1 MTERIYAP
9 RALTTEEI
17 IETEGRKIA
26 EVLDKHC
33 RYMMTGEGNAREIIR
48 EIWGLQRQGLMDRQQ
63 AKVLR
68 SAMIPSDA
76 EIRLRR
82 IAAGADPELVY
93 DNPWKNL
100 AHLIAGTAWLAGFA
114 GIIDIVHH
122 AVESVGSPDNA
133 FLTILLGVAWL
144 CAWIWAS
151 SVAHHRTTG
160 RVIERFFE
168 SR

>member
-1 MTERIYAP
+1 MTGRIYAP
-9 RALTTEEI
+9 RALTMEEI
-17 IETEGRKIA
+17 IEVERQKVA
-26 EVLDKHC
+26 EVLDNHC
-33 RYMMTGEGNAREIIR
+33 RYMMTGEGNAREIVR
-48 EIWGLQRQGLMDRQQ
+48 EIRGLQRQRLKDREQ
-63 AKVLR
+63 AEVLC

-82 IAAGADPELVY
+82 IAAGVDPELVY

-114 GIIDIVHH
+114 GIIDVVHH

-151 SVAHHRTTG
+151 SAAHHRTTG
-160 RVIERFFE
+160 RLIERFFE